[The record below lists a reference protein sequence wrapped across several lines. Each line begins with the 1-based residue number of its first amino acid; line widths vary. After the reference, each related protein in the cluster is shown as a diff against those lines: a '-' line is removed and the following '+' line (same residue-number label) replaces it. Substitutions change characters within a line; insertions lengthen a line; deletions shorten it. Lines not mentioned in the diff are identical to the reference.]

1 MKLAIFLLALLPSL
15 ISLSSCSTSNM
26 DAAET
31 EAKLTTYRSSLKE
44 FGGALQSELK
54 SAMKEGGP
62 INAIDVCQTKAP
74 QISTAMSQQ
83 AGFEIS
89 RTSLKP
95 RNAGNAPDGWEKTV
109 LEQFEKRQASGID
122 PKTLEFHQIVENNGQ
137 RQLRYMKAIP
147 TAEVCLV
154 CHGENIAPNIQA
166 KLAELYPNDKAIGF
180 NVGELR
186 GAFSVTETLP

>member
-1 MKLAIFLLALLPSL
+1 MKLTILLSVAAL

-26 DAAET
+26 ETET
-31 EAKLTTYRSSLKE
+31 EAKITAYRSILKE
-44 FGGALQSELK
+44 FVGALQTELK
-54 SAMKEGGP
+54 AAMKEGGP
-62 INAIDVCQTKAP
+62 VNAISVCQTKSP
-74 QISTAMSQQ
+74 QISAAMSQK

-95 RNAGNAPDGWEKTV
+95 RNAGNAPDEWEKTV
-109 LEQFEKRQASGID
+109 LEQFEKRKASGID
-122 PKTLEFHQIVENNGQ
+122 PKTLEFHQLVENNGQ

-147 TAEVCLV
+147 TAGVCLV

-166 KLAELYPNDKAIGF
+166 KLGESYPNDKATGF
-180 NVGELR
+180 KAGDLR